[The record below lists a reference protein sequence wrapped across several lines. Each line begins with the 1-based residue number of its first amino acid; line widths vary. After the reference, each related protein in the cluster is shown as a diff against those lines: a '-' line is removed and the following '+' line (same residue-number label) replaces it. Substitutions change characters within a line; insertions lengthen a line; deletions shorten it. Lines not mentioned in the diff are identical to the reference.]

1 LSYIGNRPVSGSIT
15 NQFMSGDGTTKTF
28 ALDHDYGNEA
38 SVLVFLSGVKQKSD
52 SYAVINGNIVF
63 GVAPSNGIE
72 IEVIFLGGSVKTTPY
87 LSADTYGVI
96 RINANEVT
104 TNTTI
109 TTGYNASSAGPL
121 RVANNVVVE
130 VANDSVWTVF

>member
-1 LSYIGNRPVSGSIT
+1 
-15 NQFMSGDGTTKTF
+15 MSGNGSTTTF

-38 SVLVFLSGVKQKSD
+38 SVLVFLNGVKQKSD
-52 SYAVINGNIVF
+52 SYAVINGNIEF
-63 GVAPSNGIE
+63 TSAPSNGIE

-109 TTGYNASSAGPL
+109 TTNYNASSAGPL
-121 RVANNVVVE
+121 RVANNVTVE
-130 VANDSVWTVF
+130 VANGSVWTIF

>member
-1 LSYIGNRPVSGSIT
+1 
-15 NQFMSGDGTTKTF
+15 MSGNGSTTTF

-38 SVLVFLSGVKQKSD
+38 SVLVFLNGVKQKSD
-52 SYAVINGNIVF
+52 SYAVINGNIEF
-63 GVAPSNGIE
+63 TSAPSNGIE

-121 RVANNVVVE
+121 RVANNVTVE
-130 VANDSVWTVF
+130 IANGSVWTVF

>member
-1 LSYIGNRPVSGSIT
+1 MAYIGNRPVSGSIT
-15 NQFMSGDGTTKTF
+15 NQFMSGDGSTTTF

-38 SVLVFLSGVKQKSD
+38 SVLVFLNGVKQKSD

-63 GVAPSNGIE
+63 GAAPSNGLE

-87 LSADTYGVI
+87 LAADTYGVI

-121 RVANNVVVE
+121 RVANNVTVE
-130 VANDSVWTVF
+130 VANDSVWTIF

>member
-1 LSYIGNRPVSGSIT
+1 MSYIGNRPISGSIT
-15 NQFMSGDGTTKTF
+15 NQFMSGNGSTTTF

-38 SVLVFLSGVKQKSD
+38 SVLVFLNGVKQKSD
-52 SYAVINGNIVF
+52 SYAVINGNIEF
-63 GVAPSNGIE
+63 TSAPSNGIE

-121 RVANNVVVE
+121 RVANNVTVE
-130 VANDSVWTVF
+130 IANGSVWTVF

>member
-1 LSYIGNRPVSGSIT
+1 
-15 NQFMSGDGTTKTF
+15 MSGDGTTTTF

-72 IEVIFLGGSVKTTPY
+72 IEVIFLGGSVVTTPY
-87 LSADTYGVI
+87 LSADHWGVI
-96 RINANEVT
+96 RINANEIT

-121 RVANNVVVE
+121 RVANNVTVE

>member
-1 LSYIGNRPVSGSIT
+1 
-15 NQFMSGDGTTKTF
+15 MAGDGSTTSF

-38 SVLVFLSGVKQKSD
+38 SVLVFLNGVKQKSD
-52 SYAVINGNIVF
+52 SYSVQNGNILF
-63 GVAPSNGIE
+63 TVAPSNGIE
-72 IEVIFLGGSVKTTPY
+72 IEVIFLGGSVTTTPY
-87 LSADTYGVI
+87 LAADTYGVI

-121 RVANNVVVE
+121 RVANNTVVE
-130 VANDSVWTVF
+130 VANGSVWTVF